1 LTVEKKTLKKSET
14 FSPNLN
20 ECYEELRSQ
29 ALEEPTAVVTPLGL
43 ALLLRKGTA
52 AWLLAW
58 YRPPEAPK
66 AKEPLPEMICSE
78 LAMLLAEMLLNRRQK
93 DEQFKKVLPSHLK
106 RNAYLYIRQST
117 LRQVVENSESAKR
130 QYALRQQAVALG
142 WPLEQICLIDSDLG
156 QSGASKDRSGFL
168 KAGGGSKFGSG
179 RDSAGSGGFTPGQ
192 KLYRLAPPAGNLCS
206 YRYPHPG

>member
-1 LTVEKKTLKKSET
+1 MAFIEELVSQDPSLRPKQLAGLVENKFGYTVHPRSIERALDRRKKTLKKSET

-29 ALEEPTAVVTPLGL
+29 ALGEPTAVVTPLGL

-52 AWLLAW
+52 AWFLAW

-93 DEQFKKVLPSHLK
+93 DEQFK
-106 RNAYLYIRQST
+106 
-117 LRQVVENSESAKR
+117 SA
-130 QYALRQQAVALG
+130 
-142 WPLEQICLIDSDLG
+142 P
-156 QSGASKDRSGFL
+156 
-168 KAGGGSKFGSG
+168 
-179 RDSAGSGGFTPGQ
+179 FT
-192 KLYRLAPPAGNLCS
+192 S
-206 YRYPHPG
+206 